1 MTSFHFFAFLLTL
14 KTIPLLLLS
23 LVIGSDGHHTTEE
36 YDINHFRNVTDYAN
50 FIQMVWWSQFGG
62 RDRCYNVDPYPC
74 DDVRPRCDI
83 LGTCCHR
90 VSSNVLNPVDTEL
103 VMTWTEEQRPKTTCL
118 SSPTPGAPRSK
129 IACIAQCHPD
139 FQDDLTIERCKD
151 PSPPILLEN
160 YTPVEDEESHLIFCN
175 KFCAECNFIDKVS
188 EYILITSK

>member
-1 MTSFHFFAFLLTL
+1 MASCHFFAFLLTQ
-14 KTIPLLLLS
+14 KTIPLLLFS
-23 LVIGSDGHHTTEE
+23 LVIGTDCHHRTVE
-36 YDINHFRNVTDYAN
+36 YDKKYFGSVTGYAD
-50 FIQMVWWSQFGG
+50 FIQMVWWEQFLGA
-62 RDRCYNVDPYPC
+62 RKCYNVDAYPC
-74 DDVRPRCDI
+74 DTVRPRCNI
-83 LGTCCHR
+83 LGTCCRR
-90 VSSNVLNPVDTEL
+90 VSDVTNPVDIEL

-175 KFCAECNFIDKVS
+175 KFCAECNYIDKVS
-188 EYILITSK
+188 DYILITSK